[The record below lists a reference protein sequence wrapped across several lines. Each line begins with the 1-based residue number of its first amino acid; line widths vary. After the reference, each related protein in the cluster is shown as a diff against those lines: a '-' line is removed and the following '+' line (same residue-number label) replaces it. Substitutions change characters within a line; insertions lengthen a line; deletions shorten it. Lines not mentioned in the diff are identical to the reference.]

1 MQFGSLFA
9 ALAAATPEAAAQAPV
24 VAASTEGVTRY
35 PADFFAERQPLSAY
49 DMVVR
54 VPGFT
59 FDGGD
64 SVRGFGGAA
73 GNVLIGGQRP
83 ATKSESLEDA
93 LRRIQASQ
101 VDRVEII
108 VGGAPGIDMQG
119 KNVVANVVLRADAKG
134 STLLAVASSFQQ
146 DGRTTPAMRFEGSRQ
161 YGVNAF
167 DWSLLSYRYV
177 DDGAGEG
184 PRVVRRADGS
194 VSPSWLD
201 ETGGGDGL
209 TAKANLKRPLLGGRL
224 SLNTV
229 YEHEVYDWSLEDIP
243 QAGPQAG
250 GDRLK
255 VIDADD
261 REEGEVGLGWE
272 KALTARSR
280 VELTGLVRRKHVD
293 YASTFTDA
301 AESGRFTSARDSGE
315 SIARGVLRHTLSPTL
330 SFEGGGEIAVNF
342 LESQI
347 GYLVNGAPQVL
358 PAANVRVEEK
368 RGEAFGVATWR
379 VHAKLT
385 LEGALR
391 LERSTISQTG
401 DTNLEK
407 SFTYP
412 KPRLSATW
420 SPTAHDQFRGRVER
434 EVGQLD
440 FSDFV
445 SSTTFSTGRDT
456 AGGAELV
463 PERAWVFEAA
473 WERKF
478 GKDGA
483 VVLTGRH
490 KEISDVADRI
500 LVVDEAGGLY
510 DAPGNIG
517 DAVSDELEL
526 SVNLPLE
533 RLVPGGLLRGKGT
546 WTRSKVV
553 DPITGRERRISDQ
566 EPFEG
571 ELRFSQ
577 DLPKRKLQWGVELF
591 SAEVETSYAFN
602 EVSRFEIEPW
612 LMAYAEVKPRQGLS
626 LRVEAQNLTGR
637 GLNRRREVFEGRVR
651 APGDFAYLDDRRV
664 DFDPFIYFRL
674 RQTWG

>member
-9 ALAAATPEAAAQAPV
+9 ALAAASPEAAAEAPV
-24 VAASTEGVTRY
+24 IAAATEGVTRY
-35 PADFFAERQPLSAY
+35 PAAFFAERQPLSAY

-93 LRRIQASQ
+93 LRRIQAGQ

-108 VGGAPGIDMQG
+108 VGGAPGVDMQG
-119 KNVVANVVLRADAKG
+119 KTVVANVILRADAKG
-134 STLLAVASSFQQ
+134 STLLAAASSFQQ

-167 DWSLLSYRYV
+167 DWSLLGFRYV

-184 PRVVRRADGS
+184 PKVVRRANGT
-194 VSPSWLD
+194 VTPSWLD
-201 ETGGGDGL
+201 ETGGGHGL

-224 SLNTV
+224 SVNTV
-229 YEHEVYDWSLEDIP
+229 YERETYDWSLEDIP
-243 QAGPQAG
+243 PGG

-261 REEGEVGLGWE
+261 REEGEIGLGWE

-293 YASTFTDA
+293 YASTFTDTG
-301 AESGRFTSARDSGE
+301 ESGRFTSARDSGE
-315 SIARGVLRHTLSPTL
+315 TIGRGVLRHTLNPVL

-342 LESQI
+342 LESEI

-379 VHAKLT
+379 ARPDLT

-420 SPTAHDQFRGRVER
+420 SPSPRVQFRGRIER

-440 FSDFV
+440 FGDFV

-483 VVLTGRH
+483 LVLTARH

-500 LVVDEAGGLY
+500 LVIDKAGNLY

-517 DAVSDELEL
+517 DAAGDELEL

-533 RLVPGGLLRGKGT
+533 RFVPGGLLRGKGT
-546 WTRSKVV
+546 WTRSEVV
-553 DPITGRERRISDQ
+553 DPITHRKRRISDE

-591 SAEVETSYAFN
+591 SGSTETAYAFN

-612 LMAYAEVKPRQGLS
+612 LLAYAEVKPRQGLS

-637 GLNRRREVFEGRVR
+637 GLNRQREVFEGSKR
-651 APGDFAYLDDRRV
+651 ASGDFAYLDDRRV

>member
-9 ALAAATPEAAAQAPV
+9 ALAAATPEAAAETTVQAPV
-24 VAASTEGVTRY
+24 IAAATEGVTRY
-35 PADFFAERQPLSAY
+35 PAAFFAERQPLSAY

-101 VDRVEII
+101 VDRIEII

-167 DWSLLSYRYV
+167 DWSILTFRYV

-184 PRVVRRADGS
+184 PKVVRRADGS

-224 SLNTV
+224 SVNTV
-229 YEHEVYDWSLEDIP
+229 YEQETYDWSLEDIP
-243 QAGPQAG
+243 PAG

-255 VIDADD
+255 VIDADE
-261 REEGEVGLGWE
+261 RQEGEIGLGWE

-301 AESGRFTSARDSGE
+301 GEAGRFTSARDSGE
-315 SIARGVLRHTLSPTL
+315 SIVRGVLRHTLNPVL

-342 LESQI
+342 LESEI
-347 GYLVNGAPQVL
+347 GYLVNGTPQVL

-379 VHAKLT
+379 AHPKLT
-385 LEGALR
+385 LEGAVR
-391 LERSTISQTG
+391 LERSTIEQTG

-420 SPTAHDQFRGRVER
+420 SPTARDQFRGRIER

-440 FSDFV
+440 FTDFV

-456 AGGAELV
+456 AGGAELA
-463 PERAWVFEAA
+463 PEHAWVFEAA

-483 VVLTGRH
+483 LVLTARH

-500 LVVDEAGGLY
+500 LVVDKAGNLY

-517 DAVSDELEL
+517 DATGDELEL

-533 RLVPGGLLRGKGT
+533 RFVPGGLLRGKGT
-546 WTRSKVV
+546 WTRSAVV
-553 DPITGRERRISDQ
+553 DPITRHKRRISDE

-591 SAEVETSYAFN
+591 SGSTETAYAFN

-612 LMAYAEVKPRQGLS
+612 LLAYAEVKPRQGLS

-637 GLNRRREVFEGRVR
+637 GLNRQREVFQGRER

>member
-9 ALAAATPEAAAQAPV
+9 ALAAASPEAAAQAPV
-24 VAASTEGVTRY
+24 VAAATEGVTRY
-35 PADFFAERQPLSAY
+35 PAAFFAERQPLSAY

-108 VGGAPGIDMQG
+108 VGGAPGVDMQG
-119 KNVVANVVLRADAKG
+119 KNVVANVILRADAKG

-161 YGVNAF
+161 YGANAF
-167 DWSLLSYRYV
+167 DWSILAFRYV

-184 PRVVRRADGS
+184 PRVVRRAGGA
-194 VSPSWLD
+194 VSSSWLD

-224 SLNTV
+224 SVNTV
-229 YEHEVYDWSLEDIP
+229 YEQETYDWSLEDIP
-243 QAGPQAG
+243 PGG

-255 VIDADD
+255 VIDADE
-261 REEGEVGLGWE
+261 REEGEIGLGWE

-293 YASTFTDA
+293 YASTFTEA
-301 AESGRFTSARDSGE
+301 GEAGLFTSARDSGE
-315 SIARGVLRHTLSPTL
+315 TIGRGVLRHTLNPVL
-330 SFEGGGEIAVNF
+330 SLEGGGEIAVNF
-342 LESQI
+342 LESRI

-379 VHAKLT
+379 ARPDLT
-385 LEGALR
+385 LEGAVR

-407 SFTYP
+407 SFTFP
-412 KPRLSATW
+412 KPRLSATL
-420 SPTAHDQFRGRVER
+420 SPSPRDQFRGRIER

-440 FSDFV
+440 FTDFV

-456 AGGAELV
+456 AGGAELA
-463 PERAWVFEAA
+463 PEHGWVFEAA

-483 VVLTGRH
+483 LVLTARH

-500 LVVDEAGGLY
+500 LVVVDNGDGASSAY

-517 DAVSDELEL
+517 EATSDELEL

-533 RLVPGGLLRGKGT
+533 RFVPGGLLRGKGT
-546 WTRSKVV
+546 WTRSQVV
-553 DPITGRERRISDQ
+553 DPITRHTRRISDQ

-577 DLPKRKLQWGVELF
+577 DLPKKKLQWGVELF
-591 SAEVETSYAFN
+591 SGSTETAYAFN

-612 LMAYAEVKPRQGLS
+612 LLAYAEVKPRQGLS

-637 GLNRRREVFEGRVR
+637 GLNRQREVFEGRAR

>member
-1 MQFGSLFA
+1 MQFGSIFA
-9 ALAAATPEAAAQAPV
+9 ALAAASPEAAASVAQPA
-24 VAASTEGVTRY
+24 VAAAATEGVTRY
-35 PADFFAERQPLSAY
+35 PAAFFAERQPLSAY

-73 GNVLIGGQRP
+73 GNVLIDGQRP

-93 LRRIQASQ
+93 LRRIQAGQ

-119 KNVVANVVLRADAKG
+119 KTVVANVVLRADAKG
-134 STLLAVASSFQQ
+134 STLLAVASAFQQ

-167 DWSLLSYRYV
+167 DWSILTYRYV

-184 PRVVRRADGS
+184 PKVVRQADGS
-194 VSPSWLD
+194 TSRAWLD

-224 SLNTV
+224 SVNTV
-229 YEHEVYDWSLEDIP
+229 YEREIYDWSLEDIVP
-243 QAGPQAG
+243 GVA
-250 GDRLK
+250 DRLK

-272 KALTARSR
+272 KALTAKSR

-293 YASTFTDA
+293 YASRFTEGAD
-301 AESGRFTSARDSGE
+301 GGIFTSARDSGE
-315 SIARGVLRHTLSPTL
+315 SIARGVLRHAASPTL
-330 SFEGGGEIAVNF
+330 SFEAGGEAAFNF
-342 LESQI
+342 LESEI
-347 GYLVNGAPQVL
+347 AYLVNGAPQTL
-358 PAANVRVEEK
+358 PAANVRVEET
-368 RGEAFGVATWR
+368 RGEVFGVATWR
-379 VHAKLT
+379 ARADLT
-385 LEGALR
+385 LEGAVR
-391 LERSTISQTG
+391 VERSTISQTG

-407 SFTYP
+407 SLTYP

-420 SPTAHDQFRGRVER
+420 SPSKRDQFRGRIER

-440 FSDFV
+440 FGDFV
-445 SSTTFSTGRDT
+445 SSTAFSTGRDT
-456 AGGAELV
+456 AGGADLV
-463 PERAWVFEAA
+463 PERAWVIEAA

-483 VVLTGRH
+483 LVLTARH

-500 LVVDEAGGLY
+500 VVLDAAGNAY

-517 DAVSDELEL
+517 DAASDELEL

-533 RLVPGGLLRGKGT
+533 RFVPGGLLRGKGT
-546 WTRSKVV
+546 WTKSEVV
-553 DPITGRERRISDQ
+553 DPITRQTRRISDQ
-566 EPFEG
+566 SPFEG

-577 DLPKRKLQWGVELF
+577 DLPKRNLQWGVELF
-591 SAEVETSYAFN
+591 SGFSETAYAFN

-612 LMAYAEVKPRQGLS
+612 LSAYAEVKPRKGLS

-637 GLNRRREVFEGRVR
+637 GLNRQREVFHGRTR
-651 APGDFAYLDDRRV
+651 AAADFARAEDRQL
-664 DFDPFIYFRL
+664 DFDPFVYFRV